1 MKNTLYLIAL
11 LVLCISCSKDPE
23 ITIPDENSI
32 PQITTPCNFN
42 IIDIEKNTTVT
53 VDCVLDLKGKTITL
67 PSNVSFEYNGGDI
80 VNGTLIFSG
89 GKIDG
94 RLLNYKLLVEG
105 DVTLKDSVFNFISSR
120 WDLKEGNTT
129 SEVALQNTS
138 KLENLFFFIK
148 KLGGTTFKIDK
159 LDAFFEVTKVT
170 STTTNQN
177 WYPSLEAVN
186 LPSDFNLIMTNNTHL
201 RIFPGNK
208 YNRKSGAILAVR
220 DAENITITG
229 GNFHGD
235 RDERVFSANDNGT
248 EGSHLLHIHSGRNIT
263 VDGSKFENGS
273 SGTFAIYSFGFSYNP
288 DYNPTENI
296 TIKNCTIKNSRRMA
310 IALVDGRNITIE
322 NNTFIDTGQP
332 SRNTDGGE
340 VGYAINIEPERFRDT
355 NGVLKERQ
363 RVFDVLI
370 KGNTESGSRGGF
382 LTLTIGQDITVEDN
396 DIGTRVVSSFIS
408 GARIKK
414 NRFKAKGDAKDSW
427 AIFIAGSSETVFNNE
442 VSENIIEDYS
452 SGIIVGSIDAYIYKN
467 TIKNCGAG
475 IQISKAKNARIYNN
489 NIDVAKNGIQATN
502 TYCDG
507 IEFKENRVKTSGNFN
522 VYFAQMN
529 HKPEDQDKKVSFV
542 NNIFDNDKSLIFSN
556 AAGITFNENTINGG
570 LSMNNITNAIVSK
583 NKIYPNES
591 HGIRLYNTLNNVL
604 VTDNTITK
612 PTGTSGSY
620 NCLDNTTTTP
630 SGVTVSNNSCN

>member
-1 MKNTLYLIAL
+1 MKNTFYLITL
-11 LVLCISCSKDPE
+11 FILCISCSKDPE

-42 IIDIEKNTTVT
+42 IVDVEKNTTVT

-80 VNGTLIFSG
+80 INGTLIFSG

-94 RLLNYKLLVEG
+94 RLLNYKLSVEG
-105 DVTLKDSVFNFISSR
+105 DVTLKDPVFNFITSR

-129 SEVALQNTS
+129 SEVALQNTG
-138 KLENLFFFIK
+138 KLETLFFFIK
-148 KLGGTTFKIDK
+148 GLGGTTFKIDK

-263 VDGSKFENGS
+263 IDGSKFENGS

-322 NNTFIDTGQP
+322 NNTFINTGQP
-332 SRNTDGGE
+332 SKNTDGGE

-427 AIFIAGSSETVFNNE
+427 AVFIAGYGETVFNNE
-442 VSENIIEDYS
+442 VSENIIEGYS

-489 NIDVAKNGIQATN
+489 IIDVAKNGIQATN
-502 TYCDG
+502 TYCDDV
-507 IEFKENRVKTSGNFN
+507 ELKENKVKTSGNFN

-529 HKPEDQDKKVSFV
+529 HKPEDQDKKISFI
-542 NNIFDNDKSLIFSN
+542 NNIFDNDKVLIFSN
-556 AAGITFNENTINGG
+556 AAGITFNENTIDGG

-604 VTDNTITK
+604 VTNNTITK

-620 NCLDNTTTTP
+620 SCLDNTTTTP
-630 SGVTVSNNSCN
+630 NGVTVSNNSCN